1 MAQIEYFNPVLI
13 KWRHKLTLQCLK
25 TCPQEI
31 MCCNSTSNSRLSTVL
46 YAHDF
51 QCGVVRW
58 LYPQQ
63 LYGPCLA
70 RPVVWSNWHTC
81 LQLHS
86 EMELHVQ
93 SVRNYCFSGHS
104 HAATV
109 LNEMGQPAMHIAA
122 CNHVH
127 PTLSIHL

>member
-1 MAQIEYFNPVLI
+1 MEAQTDYSASKHAHRKLCAATVPVTRDFPQYYMHTTFSVEL
-13 KWRHKLTLQCLK
+13 WGGSTLNNCMVHAWQD
-25 TCPQEI
+25 Q
-31 MCCNSTSNSRLSTVL
+31 
-46 YAHDF
+46 
-51 QCGVVRW
+51 
-58 LYPQQ
+58 YPQQ

-86 EMELHVQ
+86 EMEPHVQ
-93 SVRNYCFSGHS
+93 SMRNYCFSGHS

-109 LNEMGQPAMHIAA
+109 LNEMGQPAVHIAA